1 MSGITA
7 ARSPIEPIEEE
18 KGKRSRRDQET
29 DLDARS
35 SVIDTAT
42 DISAA
47 EAVKIIGRVASLLRL
62 FWPRFLCHFT
72 LRLFAQAV
80 PLVLLP
86 WPVKIV
92 IDHVVLR
99 KPIAEATGYPAF
111 MLPLLDALQG
121 ATAVEILIW
130 LAIIAGIMV
139 LLIGAF
145 GTSGQER
152 DQTEAGLEEGH
163 DTATKQENLL
173 HGGFSFA
180 GGLYGYLEFQIATR
194 LTQSINH
201 LMRSRLFERIK
212 ALPMTT
218 LDDQRIGDSV
228 YRVMYDTP
236 SVNKIFFE
244 IVFTPVLCIVLFTVA
259 VLTMRSAYPNSPEM
273 IYFAGA
279 LFPIWLFISFPFSR
293 VIRRRQQASR
303 AAGAVTTSTIEEG
316 MDNVLA
322 VQSLGGNKKE
332 KERFGGDSDES
343 FKRYRGTVLIGVIVA
358 NLGGLVSAVVYMAA
372 ILFITTGIID
382 GEMSPG
388 DYGALLY
395 YFGWMRGTAMVLANF
410 WIYLQE
416 HIAGMRRVFALMDLP
431 QEADMGTDVLPPIK
445 EGITFRGAGFVYP
458 DGRRALEGIDL
469 EARVGQIVAFVG
481 PTGSGKTSLAYLIPR
496 FHVATEGE
504 VLIDGHDVRDVTLE
518 SLREQVTYVFQETQ
532 LFSDPIIDNIR
543 YGKPE
548 ASQEEVERVTTIAGI
563 HDFIVSLPEGYQ
575 TKLGTTSAK
584 LSVGQKQRISIAR
597 GLLRESRILI
607 LDEPTSALDPET
619 EKYLV
624 QALHEAA
631 KDRLVIII
639 AHRLSTIAQADH
651 IVFLE
656 DGHVREQGSPDKLM
670 AVEAGY
676 YRKFVELQTA
686 SV

>member
-1 MSGITA
+1 
-7 ARSPIEPIEEE
+7 
-18 KGKRSRRDQET
+18 
-29 DLDARS
+29 
-35 SVIDTAT
+35 
-42 DISAA
+42 
-47 EAVKIIGRVASLLRL
+47 
-62 FWPRFLCHFT
+62 
-72 LRLFAQAV
+72 
-80 PLVLLP
+80 
-86 WPVKIV
+86 
-92 IDHVVLR
+92 
-99 KPIAEATGYPAF
+99 
-111 MLPLLDALQG
+111 
-121 ATAVEILIW
+121 
-130 LAIIAGIMV
+130 
-139 LLIGAF
+139 
-145 GTSGQER
+145 
-152 DQTEAGLEEGH
+152 
-163 DTATKQENLL
+163 
-173 HGGFSFA
+173 
-180 GGLYGYLEFQIATR
+180 
-194 LTQSINH
+194 
-201 LMRSRLFERIK
+201 
-212 ALPMTT
+212 
-218 LDDQRIGDSV
+218 
-228 YRVMYDTP
+228 
-236 SVNKIFFE
+236 
-244 IVFTPVLCIVLFTVA
+244 
-259 VLTMRSAYPNSPEM
+259 
-273 IYFAGA
+273 
-279 LFPIWLFISFPFSR
+279 
-293 VIRRRQQASR
+293 
-303 AAGAVTTSTIEEG
+303 
-316 MDNVLA
+316 
-322 VQSLGGNKKE
+322 
-332 KERFGGDSDES
+332 
-343 FKRYRGTVLIGVIVA
+343 
-358 NLGGLVSAVVYMAA
+358 
-372 ILFITTGIID
+372 
-382 GEMSPG
+382 
-388 DYGALLY
+388 
-395 YFGWMRGTAMVLANF
+395 MVLANF

-481 PTGSGKTSLAYLIPR
+481 PTGAGKTSLAYLIPR

-518 SLREQVTYVFQETQ
+518 SLRDQVTYVFQETQ

-656 DGHVREQGSPDKLM
+656 DGHVREQGSPDELM